1 MDGLS
6 EQQVGKL
13 LEQDYLSLMKLRA
26 LLEQEQQLLAHQ
38 QLEQLPPLLAE
49 KSRLLDEMESHHLQV
64 VSYAGE
70 RKPVKYQWENYL
82 ANVNQRKSALGLKI
96 PRLLDLFSTLEHLN
110 KVNGRIA
117 ARMQNN
123 FNEIMR
129 ILRRDPASP
138 LLYSAS
144 GHTHQTRNSNPYAST
159 LTGRSTGY
167 TKA

>member
-6 EQQVGKL
+6 EQQVENL
-13 LEQDYLSLMKLRA
+13 LEQDYLSLVKLQG
-26 LLEQEQQLLAHQ
+26 LLEQEQKLLAHQ
-38 QLEQLPPLLAE
+38 QLEQVPPLLSE
-49 KSRLLDEMESHHLQV
+49 KSRLLDGMESRHLQV
-64 VSYAGE
+64 VAHAGK
-70 RKPVKYQWENYL
+70 RKSVKSQWEDYL
-82 ANVNQRKSALGLKI
+82 VHATQRKSALRLKI
-96 PRLLDLFSTLEHLN
+96 PQLLDLFSKLEHLN
-110 KVNGRIA
+110 RVNGSIA

-144 GHTHQTRNSNPYAST
+144 GHTHQTRKTSPYANT

-167 TKA
+167 AKA